1 MHIYILI
8 SFKKGQTFMEFTKLH
23 TAGRDYILIENTR
36 LENGTPLPS
45 LAKHICNRY
54 SGAGAGGLI
63 ILNNENTSIDVYSH
77 KGIKSD
83 CDLSAAICAA
93 AYRCSKNGISH
104 TLINQ
109 NSVSTDILIQKQQN
123 LFEITADFGKA
134 TFQPSGIP
142 LTSPDRVIRRPVEV
156 GNRILNITALR
167 LGKVFA
173 VHETQSVA
181 DINLISLG
189 EKLTRHSLFN
199 KKASAVFC
207 ERISDS
213 SLFIRSY
220 INGVGAVLSD
230 AAAAAAAVLALSE
243 THSLEYGREITVSC
257 EGDESF
263 VLCQPDG
270 SVLINTSAQIVYTG
284 KI

>member
-1 MHIYILI
+1 
-8 SFKKGQTFMEFTKLH
+8 MEFTKLH
-23 TAGRDYILIENTR
+23 TAGRDYILIEATNKNTAKQS
-36 LENGTPLPS
+36 E
-45 LAKHICNRY
+45 LAKRLCNRY
-54 SGAGAGGLI
+54 FSVGAGGLI
-63 ILNNENTSIDVYSH
+63 VLDKNYKSDVYSPSG
-77 KGIKSD
+77 KLISS
-83 CDLSAAICAA
+83 DLSAAICTA
-93 AYRCSKNGISH
+93 AYLYNKTHIAR
-104 TLINQ
+104 Q
-109 NSVSTDILIQKQQN
+109 NIIQGSESFDILITETKQG
-123 LFEITADFGKA
+123 FDVTADLGVG
-134 TFQPSGIP
+134 TFLPEEIP
-142 LTSPDRVIRRPVEV
+142 IVSPDRVIRRPVEV

-167 LGKVFA
+167 LGNVFA

-243 THSLEYGREITVSC
+243 THALEYGREITVSS
-257 EGDESF
+257 EGDEIF

-270 SVLINTSAQIVYTG
+270 SVLINTTAQIVYTG